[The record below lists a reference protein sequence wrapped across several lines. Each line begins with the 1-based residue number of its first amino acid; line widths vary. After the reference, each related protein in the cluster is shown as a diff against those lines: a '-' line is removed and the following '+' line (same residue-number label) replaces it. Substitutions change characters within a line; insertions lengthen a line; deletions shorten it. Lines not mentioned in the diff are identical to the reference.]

1 LKKTPAARERHVPE
15 QLALVFDVVAT
26 SIVPVPGDDGRTRAL
41 RVGPEYL
48 SYRLRRARRRSIGF
62 QIDDAGLTVSAPRW
76 VPLREIEAAITE
88 KHGWIVR
95 KQREWREW
103 RERRRLPQVRFCDG
117 GTLPFLGA
125 TLTLRLGAP
134 ATQRTDAVLAVGL
147 PRTATEAQVR
157 DAVQAWLQ
165 TEARRVL
172 GERIALLATRANA
185 RYAGWKLSS
194 ARSQWGSCTHD
205 GVIRLSWRLVHFGLP
220 VIDYV
225 VAHELAHLA
234 EMNHSPRFW
243 RVVAELL
250 PGFEPAREEIRR
262 FDIAAL
268 PL

>member
-1 LKKTPAARERHVPE
+1 MKKQPAARERHSPE
-15 QLALVFDVVAT
+15 QLALVFEAA
-26 SIVPVPGDDGRTRAL
+26 PVSTVSVRGDDGRTRAL

-76 VPLREIEAAITE
+76 VPLREIEAAIAE
-88 KHGWIVR
+88 KHGWIQR

-103 RERRRLPQVRFCDG
+103 RERRRLPAMHFADG
-117 GTLPFLGA
+117 GTLPVLGSS
-125 TLTLRLGAP
+125 LTLRLGASSTRREDDVLHVALP
-134 ATQRTDAVLAVGL
+134 PDAGE
-147 PRTATEAQVR
+147 PQVR
-157 DAVQAWLQ
+157 DAVQSWLQ
-165 TEARRVL
+165 AEARRVL
-172 GERIALLATRANA
+172 GERVA
-185 RYAGWKLSS
+185 RLVPQAGPRFSGWKLSS

-205 GVIRLSWRLVHFGLP
+205 GVIRLSWRLIHFGLP

-243 RVVAELL
+243 RAVAQLL

-262 FDIAAL
+262 FDVAAL